1 MKGGPFT
8 ISLPRPD
15 LALGGFSDVPKKWT
29 DQCEVCDL
37 KKKVTVRVG
46 PLKRADTWNIEGPT
60 IVKLSHYH
68 SAKNTRLGLKNI
80 SLNWTQKK
88 PCFERNLQ
96 KIFQQRLIVL
106 NRITQKETLRS
117 QNAFSKPTLL

>member
-46 PLKRADTWNIEGPT
+46 PLKRADIWNIQGPT
-60 IVKLSHYH
+60 IVKLSDYH
-68 SAKNTRLGLKNI
+68 SAKNTRLRLENT
-80 SLNWTQKK
+80 SLNWTQKRL
-88 PCFERNLQ
+88 CFEKKTFTKFSNN
-96 KIFQQRLIVL
+96 VL
-106 NRITQKETLRS
+106 
-117 QNAFSKPTLL
+117 